1 MSETTITA
9 DKVRAYRATD
19 YRLGHTTQDI
29 VLAPGLRS
37 GRLAA
42 LFASK
47 SVTCGAFLTAFNPLG
62 IQRSD
67 TENDQAHAK
76 LATVLTD
83 LELEFMEGS
92 GSEEGTH
99 WPAEKS
105 LFALGLNR
113 EGAVSIG
120 RKFEQDAIAWVGN
133 SAVPELVLLR

>member
-1 MSETTITA
+1 MSETSIAA

-37 GRLAA
+37 SRLAA
-42 LFASK
+42 LYASK
-47 SVTCGAFLTAFNPLG
+47 GVTCGAFLTAFNPLG
-62 IQRSD
+62 TQKSD
-67 TENDQAHAK
+67 TENDQAHAQ
-76 LATVLTD
+76 LVTVLTD
-83 LELEFMEGS
+83 LGLEFSEGS
-92 GSEEGTH
+92 GSEVGTQ

-113 EGAVSIG
+113 GNAIAIG
-120 RKFEQDAIAWVGN
+120 QQFDQDAIVWVDD